1 MARTAPDSVTK
12 AAVVGT
18 GTIGASWSAYF
29 LARGIS
35 VSAYDPMAGAES
47 RTRDFVARAW
57 PDLEAL
63 GLVKTGA
70 DPDALR
76 FAATLE
82 DAVAEAEFIQENGP
96 EDQVRK
102 GALFAAIDAACP
114 PDTVIA
120 SSTSALV
127 MSPIQAHCA
136 RPGRCVNAHPF
147 NPPHLMPLVEVSG
160 GDRTEA
166 AAIAWAMDFYAAI
179 GRTPVRLNR
188 EVYGH
193 IANRLQYAL
202 YNEAVRIVLDGIANV
217 ADVDAAV
224 RNGPGLRWG
233 IQGPFLNYHLAG
245 GEGGLKRFY
254 AIFEGRDRGNTDRVA
269 RQTLTEEQ
277 KQCLADGIAEM
288 LAGDDEF
295 ATLTARR
302 DRRLVELLR
311 LRARMDAGEL

>member
-1 MARTAPDSVTK
+1 MGRVAPDSVRQ

-18 GTIGASWSAYF
+18 GTIGASWCAYF
-29 LARGIS
+29 LARGLT
-35 VSAYDPMAGAES
+35 VCAFDPAEGAEA
-47 RTRDFVARAW
+47 RTRDYVEQAW
-57 PDLEAL
+57 PDLETL
-63 GLVKTGA
+63 GLIGDEA
-70 DPDALR
+70 EPEGLR
-76 FAATLE
+76 FAASLE

-96 EDQVRK
+96 ENQASK
-102 GALFAAIDAACP
+102 AALFAAIDAACP
-114 PDTVIA
+114 PDTIIA

-160 GDRTEA
+160 GDRTEEE
-166 AAIAWAMDFYAAI
+166 AIAWAMEFYAAI

-202 YNEAVRIVLDGIANV
+202 YNEAVRIVLDGIADV

-254 AIFEGRDRGNTDRVA
+254 EIFEGRDRGNTDRIA

-277 KQCLADGIAEM
+277 KQQLSDGIAEM
-288 LAGDDEF
+288 LGGDDEF
-295 ATLTARR
+295 AELTARR

-311 LRARMDAGEL
+311 LRARMDAGAL

>member
-1 MARTAPDSVTK
+1 MARTAPDSVSRV
-12 AAVVGT
+12 AIVGT
-18 GTIGASWSAYF
+18 GTIGASWCTYF
-29 LARGIS
+29 LARGMA
-35 VSAYDPMAGAES
+35 VAAYDPMAGAEA
-47 RTRDFVARAW
+47 RTRGFVERAW
-57 PDLEAL
+57 RDLEAL
-63 GLVKTGA
+63 GLVRDGA
-70 DPDALR
+70 GPDALS
-76 FAATLE
+76 FAASLE

-96 EDQVRK
+96 EDQAKK

-114 PDTVIA
+114 PETIIA

-136 RPGRCVNAHPF
+136 RPERCVNAHPF

-160 GDRTEA
+160 GDRTEDE
-166 AAIAWAMDFYAAI
+166 AIAWTMKFYTAI
-179 GRTPVRLNR
+179 GRVPVRLNR

-245 GEGGLKRFY
+245 GEGGLERFY
-254 AIFEGRDRGNTDRVA
+254 EIFEGRDKGNTDRVA
-269 RQTLTEEQ
+269 RQTLTDEQ
-277 KQCLADGIAEM
+277 KRILADGIAEM
-288 LAGDDEF
+288 LAGDDAF
-295 ATLTARR
+295 AELTARR

-311 LRARMDAGEL
+311 LRARMEAGEL